1 MADFILAHKKVHKA
15 EGGYSNNPNDT
26 GNYVDGYLVGSN
38 YGISAPVLKQHLGKR
53 PSVQDMRGLSPKV
66 ALLIY
71 KNEYW
76 NKIQGDYIK
85 NQSVAHL
92 IYDGAVNQ
100 GYSFLRTA
108 IKKAIQEQGEEYEGI
123 NANQI
128 NKLNQR
134 DFFISVFLNRKGRY
148 STGKKEF
155 RKGWIN
161 RLNEIKFIPTSNSKY
176 YLIGGILAL
185 SILSAIILIKV
196 IK

>member
-15 EGGYSNNPNDT
+15 EGGYQNNPNDS
-26 GNYVDGYLVGSN
+26 GNYVDGYLVGTN
-38 YGISAPVLKQHLGKR
+38 YGISAPVLKKHLGKR
-53 PSVQDMRGLSPKV
+53 PSVSDMRGLSPKV

-100 GYSFLRTA
+100 GYSFMRTA
-108 IKKAIQEQGEEYEGI
+108 IKKAIQEQGAEYEGI

-134 DFFISVFLNRKGRY
+134 EIFLSIFLNRKGRY

-161 RLNEIKFIPTSNSKY
+161 RLNEIKFTKTSHTKY
-176 YLIGGILAL
+176 YLIGGVVAL
-185 SILSAIILIKV
+185 SILTTILLIKS
-196 IK
+196 IN